1 MAGHRRGP
9 WSNQEDNYLMQ
20 LVNHH
25 GPFNWV
31 QIAQTLG
38 SRTPKQCRERYH
50 QNLKPSLNHNP
61 ITPEEGV
68 EIERLV
74 QEVGKRWAEIAR
86 RLDNRSDN
94 AVKNWW
100 NGNQNRRKRRSRDC
114 QDMSCNGHWHPDAP
128 QPSNPTSPSPLPS
141 GSSSMTNHSVLS
153 LPPPSSQQTYPFS
166 HSYTHGHACSHNY
179 DRRGLFIEPALPSPS
194 SSESAESELTSNY
207 TTSPTHHSLS
217 LPKPVDLPPV
227 RSWGVQ
233 QPENHQLPS
242 FSSLAPPS
250 PQAPR
255 RIPQLPLPQTTSH
268 TVTASATSHPWRTYD
283 APTGDLPTAPSSPKD
298 YQYHKDFKPGE
309 ESAGPRDPRLSVASL
324 LTSQS
329 RRTY

>member
-1 MAGHRRGP
+1 
-9 WSNQEDNYLMQ
+9 MQ

-61 ITPEEGV
+61 ITPEEGL

-114 QDMSCNGHWHPDAP
+114 HDVSCNSHWHSGPTRPNVLASP
-128 QPSNPTSPSPLPS
+128 SVQPSGLMRLPHS
-141 GSSSMTNHSVLS
+141 GLT
-153 LPPPSSQQTYPFS
+153 LPPPNSSQPPYL
-166 HSYTHGHACSHNY
+166 HNHNNI
-179 DRRGLFIEPALPSPS
+179 RRAPWVEPSLPSPS
-194 SSESAESELTSNY
+194 SSESAESEMASNY
-207 TTSPTHHSLS
+207 TTSPNHQSLS
-217 LPKPVDLPPV
+217 LSQPVDLPPV
-227 RSWGVQ
+227 RDWGSRRFD
-233 QPENHQLPS
+233 NHQLPG
-242 FSSLAPPS
+242 FRTLAPPS
-250 PQAPR
+250 PNAPR
-255 RIPQLPLPQTTSH
+255 HVQQLPLPQLPLH
-268 TVTASATSHPWRTYD
+268 RALPGDYASKLQLDQPPPHA
-283 APTGDLPTAPSSPKD
+283 DLPTAPSSPRD
-298 YQYHKDFKPGE
+298 YQHQKDHRQAD
-309 ESAGPRDPRLSVASL
+309 ESSSSKDARLSVASL
-324 LTSQS
+324 LTCQ
-329 RRTY
+329 RREA